1 MIKSFNF
8 TSQFQPLNL
17 LAFTNDSKVQN
28 FINKFLTS
36 EDELG
41 EDSKFLQL
49 LMLQFYHC
57 LTKDTMHA
65 LYIYIDLL
73 ISLFRMMSSPE
84 YFDVWQLKLMKTVMK
99 SHQMNTLLSGEH
111 LNALVKRV
119 ETLIEKK
126 LIDYAGYLQQFLYAS
141 NISFLCTINDKLK
154 LRNIAALIQFLGIPI
169 NIINQIDVG
178 ENQSQMD
185 YMKLI
190 TEMKKVKVNTDMTLI
205 ITKILNAPDF

>member
-1 MIKSFNF
+1 M
-8 TSQFQPLNL
+8 
-17 LAFTNDSKVQN
+17 QN

-57 LTKDTMHA
+57 LTKDTMHS

-73 ISLFRMMSSPE
+73 ISFFRTISTPE
-84 YFDVWQLKLMKTVMK
+84 YYDIWQLKLMQTIAKG
-99 SHQMNTLLSGEH
+99 HQTNMLLSAEH

-119 ETLIEKK
+119 ETMIEKK
-126 LIDYAGYLQQFLYAS
+126 LIDYAPYLQQFLYAP
-141 NISFLCTINDKLK
+141 NISYLNTITDKHK

-205 ITKILNAPDF
+205 ITKILNAPEF

>member
-1 MIKSFNF
+1 M
-8 TSQFQPLNL
+8 
-17 LAFTNDSKVQN
+17 QN

-57 LTKDTMHA
+57 LTKDTMHS

-73 ISLFRMMSSPE
+73 ISFFRTISTPE
-84 YFDVWQLKLMKTVMK
+84 YYDIWQLKLMQTIARG
-99 SHQMNTLLSGEH
+99 HQTNILLSAEH

-119 ETLIEKK
+119 ETMIEKK
-126 LIDYAGYLQQFLYAS
+126 LIDYAPYLQQFLYAP
-141 NISFLCTINDKLK
+141 NVSFLSTITDKHK

-178 ENQSQMD
+178 ENQCQMD

-190 TEMKKVKVNTDMTLI
+190 SEMKKVKVNTDMTLI
-205 ITKILNAPDF
+205 ITKILNAPEF

>member
-1 MIKSFNF
+1 M
-8 TSQFQPLNL
+8 
-17 LAFTNDSKVQN
+17 QN

-57 LTKDTMHA
+57 LTKDSMHS

-73 ISLFRMMSSPE
+73 ISFFRSISSPE
-84 YFDVWQLKLMKTVMK
+84 YFDITQLKLMQTVMR
-99 SHQMNTLLSGEH
+99 SHQNNILLSAEH

-119 ETLIEKK
+119 ETMIEKK
-126 LIDYAGYLQQFLYAS
+126 LIEYAPYLQQFLYAP
-141 NISFLCTINDKLK
+141 NIAFLCSINEKLK

-178 ENQSQMD
+178 ENESQMD

-190 TEMKKVKVNTDMTLI
+190 TEMKKLKVNTDMTLI